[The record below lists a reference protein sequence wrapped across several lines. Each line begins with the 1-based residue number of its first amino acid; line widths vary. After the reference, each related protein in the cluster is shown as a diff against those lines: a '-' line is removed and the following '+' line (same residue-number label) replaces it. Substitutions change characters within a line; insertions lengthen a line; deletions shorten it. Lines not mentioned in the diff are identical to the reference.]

1 MNRNREARRRALC
14 GADPLNLTRHS
25 PAKPAKQKLAR
36 PPVEYIGNLTRVVA
50 AIHGRNKLAV
60 RQSMA
65 AYTDREV
72 QRPYQDEIADH
83 LGASSRG
90 FVHRVLKSLET
101 KGHVRIRMFERRG
114 VELA

>member
-1 MNRNREARRRALC
+1 
-14 GADPLNLTRHS
+14 
-25 PAKPAKQKLAR
+25 
-36 PPVEYIGNLTRVVA
+36 VEHIGNLTRVVA
-50 AIHGRNKLAV
+50 AIHMLRGRNKLDV

-65 AYTDREV
+65 SYTDREG
-72 QRPYQDEIADH
+72 QPPYQDEIADH

-101 KGHVRIRMFERRG
+101 KGHVRIRTFERGG